1 MTNKYG
7 DEIKNLKRDKFQV
20 TSRIERMSIL
30 IPKGKHWQKLSG
42 SIKIH
47 IDNTVF
53 LEESEEW
60 IPMSTYVP
68 FPLDE
73 DQTLEAVFIS
83 FVEFDMNS
91 KAVYTRIVRE
101 VKDVHLE
108 A

>member
-1 MTNKYG
+1 
-7 DEIKNLKRDKFQV
+7 
-20 TSRIERMSIL
+20 MSIL
-30 IPKGKHWQKLSG
+30 IPQGKHWQKLSG

-53 LEESEEW
+53 LNNSDEW

-68 FPLDE
+68 FPLDG
-73 DQTLEAVFIS
+73 DQTLDSIFTY

-101 VKDVHLE
+101 VKDVQL
-108 A
+108 AV

>member
-1 MTNKYG
+1 M
-7 DEIKNLKRDKFQV
+7 
-20 TSRIERMSIL
+20 

-47 IDNTVF
+47 IDNNLF
-53 LEESEEW
+53 LNNSDEW

-73 DQTLEAVFIS
+73 GQTLDAIFTS

-91 KAVYTRIVRE
+91 KTVYKRIVSE
-101 VKDVHLE
+101 VKDVHVE
-108 A
+108 G

>member
-30 IPKGKHWQKLSG
+30 IPKGKYWQKLSG
-42 SIKIH
+42 SIKLH
-47 IDNTVF
+47 IDETLF
-53 LEESEEW
+53 LNNPDEW

-73 DQTLEAVFIS
+73 DQTLEAVYIS
-83 FVEFDMNS
+83 YVEYDMNS
-91 KAVYTRIVRE
+91 KAVYQRIVRE

-108 A
+108 G

>member
-1 MTNKYG
+1 
-7 DEIKNLKRDKFQV
+7 
-20 TSRIERMSIL
+20 MSIL

-60 IPMSTYVP
+60 IPMSNYVP

-73 DQTLEAVFIS
+73 DQTLEALYTS
-83 FVEFDMNS
+83 FVEFDMNA
-91 KAVYTRIVRE
+91 KAVYKRIVRE
-101 VKDVHLE
+101 VKDVQVE
-108 A
+108 V

>member
-1 MTNKYG
+1 
-7 DEIKNLKRDKFQV
+7 
-20 TSRIERMSIL
+20 MSIL

-42 SIKIH
+42 SIKLH
-47 IDNTVF
+47 IDETLF
-53 LEESEEW
+53 LNNLDEW

-91 KAVYTRIVRE
+91 KAVYKRIVCE
-101 VKDVHLE
+101 VKDVHVGG
-108 A
+108 

>member
-1 MTNKYG
+1 
-7 DEIKNLKRDKFQV
+7 
-20 TSRIERMSIL
+20 MSIL

-47 IDNTVF
+47 IDNNLF
-53 LEESEEW
+53 LDNSDEW

-73 DQTLEAVFIS
+73 DQTLEAIFTS

-91 KAVYTRIVRE
+91 KAVYKRIVSE
-101 VKDVHLE
+101 VKDVHIDYSQTTFTPY
-108 A
+108 